1 MRFQFSFKHME
12 VSPTLQ
18 KYAED
23 KISNQIKKFVTKP
36 IEAHVTFSVD
46 KHRHVVHCALSGGDG
61 FSLQVEH
68 ECGDMYGSVDQMLDK
83 LSVQLKRK
91 KEKLKGHKNRKNFRT
106 VGSSSNEKGND
117 DSAEIDA
124 ADIIKF
130 EQARRK
136 ASGAGA

>member
-23 KISNQIKKFVTKP
+23 KISSQIKKFVTKP

-46 KHRHVVHCALSGGDG
+46 KHRHVLHCALNGGDG

-68 ECGDMYGSVDQMLDK
+68 ECEDMYGSVDRMLDK

-91 KEKLKGHKNRKNFRT
+91 KEKLKGHKLRKNVR
-106 VGSSSNEKGND
+106 SI
-117 DSAEIDA
+117 DSKSDQGDYDSGEIDA
-124 ADIIKF
+124 ADIVKF

-136 ASGAGA
+136 ASAGV